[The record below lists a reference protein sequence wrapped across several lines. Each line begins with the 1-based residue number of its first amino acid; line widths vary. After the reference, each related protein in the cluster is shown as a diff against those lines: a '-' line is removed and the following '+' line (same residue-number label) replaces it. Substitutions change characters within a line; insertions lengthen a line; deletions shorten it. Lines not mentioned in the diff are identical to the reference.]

1 MHDLIIRG
9 AKLVDGT
16 GSDART
22 ADVAV
27 DGDRISEVGRV
38 SGRPSARSMP
48 TGSC

>member
-16 GSDART
+16 GSDARM

-27 DGDRISEVGRV
+27 DGDRIREVGRV
-38 SGRPSARSMP
+38 
-48 TGSC
+48 TGEGKRTIDADGLL